1 MLGENGVAA
10 EDEGFVGVVPQDRGV
25 DGAVARMG
33 FGRVASKEELGA
45 AAMSG
50 M

>member
-1 MLGENGVAA
+1 MGEEGVAA
-10 EDEGFVGVVPQDRGV
+10 EDEGFVGDSPQEGGMV
-25 DGAVARMG
+25 GAVTRIG
-33 FGRVASKEELGA
+33 FGPVASKEELGA